1 MTFRDQFSRF
11 AHFYD
16 FIIKNPIED
25 ILELIDPQ
33 KNDIIL
39 DLGGGTGQVA
49 KHLVKYAKETVIVDP
64 SVSMIE
70 KANKKSTKIKTT
82 LGVAEKIP
90 YPDNYFD
97 KVLIYDALHHM
108 QEPITGLK
116 EAIRV
121 LKPDGKLII
130 GEIDPR
136 SIGGKLLLLFEKVF
150 YIYGTYYSPFELTKI
165 LKEMNWRITN
175 YRKTSPIT
183 YLGTFSNHK

>member
-16 FIIKNPIED
+16 LIISNPIED
-25 ILELIDPQ
+25 ILEYISPQ
-33 KNDIIL
+33 KNDKIL

-49 KHLVKYAKETVIVDP
+49 EHLVKYSKEVVIVDP
-64 SVSMIE
+64 SPSMIE
-70 KANKKSTKIKTT
+70 KAQKKSDNIKTI

-90 YPDNYFD
+90 YPDDYFD
-97 KVLIYDALHHM
+97 KVLIYDSMHHM
-108 QEPITGLK
+108 QDPILGLK

-136 SIGGKLLLLFEKVF
+136 GIGGKLLLFFEKVF
-150 YIYGTYYSPFELTKI
+150 YIYGTYFSPYELRDI
-165 LKEMNWRITN
+165 LKEMDWNITN
-175 YRKTSPIT
+175 YKKTSPIT
-183 YLGTFSNHK
+183 YLGSFSNHK